1 MSRIVRETELAD
13 LDHELA
19 QGPRLMRD
27 VVFGAC
33 VGAMIGW
40 FGSSGKRMFTSVA
53 QGAGAGAA
61 VCLADYAFGQWKSAQ
76 EHKQLGSAKAAGY
89 FAGIAPA
96 PFYAPSL
103 SYPWSS
109 H

>member
-1 MSRIVRETELAD
+1 MATRESELAD
-13 LDHELA
+13 LDHDLA

-27 VVFGAC
+27 AVFGAC
-33 VGAMIGW
+33 VGAVFGW
-40 FGSSGKRMFTSVA
+40 LGSPKGMVSSVV

-61 VCLADYAFGQWKSAQ
+61 VCLAGYAFGQWKSSQ
-76 EHKQLGSAKAAGY
+76 EHKQLGMHVGL
-89 FAGIAPA
+89 APA

-103 SYPWSS
+103 SYPWSN

>member
-1 MSRIVRETELAD
+1 MSRTVRETELAD

-27 VVFGAC
+27 AVFGAC

-40 FGSSGKRMFTSVA
+40 FGSSSGKRMLTSVA

-61 VCLADYAFGQWKSAQ
+61 VCLASYAFGQWKSAQ
-76 EHKQLGSAKAAGY
+76 EHKQLGPSH

-103 SYPWSS
+103 SYPWSN